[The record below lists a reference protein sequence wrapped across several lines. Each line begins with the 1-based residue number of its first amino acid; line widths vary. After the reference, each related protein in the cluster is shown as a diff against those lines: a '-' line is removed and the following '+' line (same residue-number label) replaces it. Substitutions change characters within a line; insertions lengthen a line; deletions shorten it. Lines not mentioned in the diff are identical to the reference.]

1 MLPMLHILRA
11 GLLVWAMLQMP
22 AAPAQG
28 YPDKPVSLVVPS
40 TPGSTP
46 DVIGRIAAESL
57 TQQLGRQVVVL
68 NKPGA
73 GTRIGSAAVAA
84 AEPDGYTL
92 LLGSET
98 ALTLNPHIVKKM
110 NYQLEQLTPV
120 SSVAAAPELLVVN
133 NAVPANNVQEL
144 IALLRAKPGTAA
156 GHGGIG
162 TTTHIALE
170 MFRLM
175 TGIQIT
181 QVPYQGGGA
190 TQTAIMAGQV
200 PFMFSTTT
208 TILPR
213 VKAGQVRA
221 LAVASLKRV
230 GAAPEIPTL
239 AESGLPD
246 FEVAGWFGV
255 LAPTGTPREIIDRL
269 SIEIRAGLARPEVRK
284 RLSDLGAEALG
295 STPEEFATHMKAQY
309 EKYGKLVKDAGIA
322 AE

>member
-1 MLPMLHILRA
+1 
-11 GLLVWAMLQMP
+11 MLQTLRVGLFVWLAFHLAVAWP
-22 AAPAQG
+22 QG
-28 YPDKPVSLVVPS
+28 YPDRPVTLVVPS

-46 DVIGRIAAESL
+46 DVLGRIAAEYLS
-57 TQQLGRQVVVL
+57 QQLGRQVVVL
-68 NKPGA
+68 NRPGA

-110 NYQLEQLTPV
+110 NYQLDQLTAV
-120 SSVAAAPELLVVN
+120 SSVAAAPELLVVHPS
-133 NAVPANNVQEL
+133 VPANNVQEL
-144 IALLRAKPGTAA
+144 IALLRANPGTAA
-156 GHGGIG
+156 GHAGAG

-175 TGIQIT
+175 TKVQLT
-181 QVPYQGGGA
+181 PVAYPGGGA
-190 TQTAIMAGQV
+190 TQTAILSGQV

-213 VKAGQVRA
+213 VRTGQVRA
-221 LAVASLKRV
+221 LAVASLKRS

-239 AESGLPD
+239 GEAGLPD

-269 SIEIRAGLARPEVRK
+269 STEIRAGLAQPEVRK
-284 RLSDLGAEALG
+284 RLIDLGAEPLG
-295 STPEEFATHMKAQY
+295 STPEEFAAHMKEQY
-309 EKYGKLVKDAGIA
+309 VKYGKLVKEAGIA
-322 AE
+322 AAD

>member
-1 MLPMLHILRA
+1 MVRA
-11 GLLVWAMLQMP
+11 GLFVWAVLHFST
-22 AAPAQG
+22 AWAQG

-46 DVIGRIAAESL
+46 DVIGRIAAEAL
-57 TQQLGRQVVVL
+57 AQQLGKQIVVL

-73 GTRIGSAAVAA
+73 GTRIGSAAVAQ

-133 NAVPANNVQEL
+133 NAVPAKNVQEL
-144 IALLRAKPGTAA
+144 VALLKAKPGTNA

-175 TGIQIT
+175 AGIQIT
-181 QVPYQGGGA
+181 QVPYKGGGE
-190 TQTAIMAGQV
+190 TQTAIMSGQV

-230 GAAPEIPTL
+230 AAAPEIPTL

-255 LAPTGTPREIIDRL
+255 LAPTGTPRDIIERL
-269 SIEIRAGLARPEVRK
+269 SSEIRAGLARPEVRK
-284 RLSDLGAEALG
+284 RLTDLGAEPLG
-295 STPEEFATHMKAQY
+295 STPEEFAAHMKEQY
-309 EKYGKLVKDAGIA
+309 AKYGKLVKEAGIPV
-322 AE
+322 E

>member
-1 MLPMLHILRA
+1 MVRAGLRA
-11 GLLVWAMLQMP
+11 GLLVWAALHF
-22 AAPAQG
+22 AAAWAQG

-46 DVIGRIAAESL
+46 DVIGRIAAEAL
-57 TQQLGRQVVVL
+57 TQQLGKQIVVL

-73 GTRIGSAAVAA
+73 GTRIGSAAVATA
-84 AEPDGYTL
+84 DPDGYTL

-98 ALTLNPHIVKKM
+98 ALTLNPHIVRKM

-133 NAVPANNVQEL
+133 NAVPAKNVQEL
-144 IALLRAKPGTAA
+144 IARLKATPGTTA
-156 GHGGIG
+156 GHGGVG

-170 MFRLM
+170 MFRQM
-175 TGIQIT
+175 TGVQVT
-181 QVPYQGGGA
+181 QVPYKGGGE
-190 TQTAIMAGQV
+190 TQAAIMGGQV

-230 GAAPEIPTL
+230 AAAPEIPTL

-269 SIEIRAGLARPEVRK
+269 STEIRAGLARPEVRK
-284 RLSDLGAEALG
+284 RLTDLGAEPLG
-295 STPEEFATHMKAQY
+295 STPDEFAAHMKQQFA
-309 EKYGKLVKDAGIA
+309 KYGKLVKDAAIPV
-322 AE
+322 E